1 MLIKRGRKFLNTPG
15 PTHVPDRV
23 MNAMHQPTLDL
34 SDPHFLDVSISCFQ
48 DTQKVLGTCGEI
60 FLYTSNGHGAWE
72 AALANVFSPGDKV
85 LVPETGNFSNAW
97 SDMAKALHLNVI
109 NIPGDW
115 RRALDPTLLE
125 EKLKEDKNY
134 EIKGVLIIHTET
146 ATGVTNDLPSL
157 RKALDSANHP
167 ALFLVDTVA
176 AVGTVDYQM
185 DNWGIDVTVTAS
197 QKGLM
202 MPPGLGIVA
211 ANEKALKIH
220 QKSQMPKLYWD
231 WTTRL
236 EAEHYRKFCGTAP
249 QLMVFGMR
257 EALDMI
263 FEEGLENIYERH
275 RVLAGATHVAVEI
288 WSQAGTMSLNAIE
301 PKERSTAV
309 TTILTKDGI
318 DANMIRDVCRDEM
331 MVGLGGGLGILT
343 GKAFRIGHM
352 GDINAPMLFAAL
364 ASVEATLNYLDVKFA
379 PGGVTAAIEHVAQ
392 SKKTGVGP
400 FSY

>member
-1 MLIKRGRKFLNTPG
+1 MPIKRGRKFLNTPG

-34 SDPHFLDVSISCFQ
+34 SDPHFLDISISCFQ
-48 DTQKVLGTCGEI
+48 DTQKVLSTSGEV

-85 LVPETGNFSNAW
+85 LIPETGNFSNAW

-231 WTTRL
+231 WNTRL

-249 QLMVFGMR
+249 QLMIFGMR

-275 RVLAGATHVAVEI
+275 RVLAGATHAAVGI

-309 TTILTKDGI
+309 TTILTEDGI

-331 MVGLGGGLGILT
+331 MVGLGGGLGDLT

-364 ASVEATLNYLDVKFA
+364 ASVEATFSYLDVKFA

>member
-1 MLIKRGRKFLNTPG
+1 MPIKRGRKFLNTPG

-34 SDPHFLDVSISCFQ
+34 SDPHFLDISISCFQ
-48 DTQKVLGTCGEI
+48 DTQKVLSTSGEV

-85 LVPETGNFSNAW
+85 LIPETGNFSNAW

-109 NIPGDW
+109 SIPGDW

-231 WTTRL
+231 WNTRL

-249 QLMVFGMR
+249 QLMIFGMR

-275 RVLAGATHVAVEI
+275 RVLAGATHAAVGI

-309 TTILTKDGI
+309 TTILTEDGI

-331 MVGLGGGLGILT
+331 MVGLGGGLGDLT

>member
-1 MLIKRGRKFLNTPG
+1 MPIKRGRKFLNTPG

-34 SDPHFLDVSISCFQ
+34 SDPHFLDISISCFQ
-48 DTQKVLGTCGEI
+48 DTQKVLSTSGEV

-85 LVPETGNFSNAW
+85 LIPETGNFSNAW

-231 WTTRL
+231 WNTRL

-249 QLMVFGMR
+249 QLMIFGMR

-275 RVLAGATHVAVEI
+275 RVLAGATHAAVGI
-288 WSQAGTMSLNAIE
+288 WSQAGTISLNAIE

-309 TTILTKDGI
+309 TTILTEDGI

-331 MVGLGGGLGILT
+331 MVGLGGGLGDLT

-364 ASVEATLNYLDVKFA
+364 ASVEATFSYLDVKFA

>member
-1 MLIKRGRKFLNTPG
+1 MPIKRGRKFLNTPG

-34 SDPHFLDVSISCFQ
+34 SDPHFLDISISCFQ
-48 DTQKVLGTCGEI
+48 DTQKVLNTSGEV

-85 LVPETGNFSNAW
+85 LIPETGNFSNAW

-231 WTTRL
+231 WNTRL

-275 RVLAGATHVAVEI
+275 RVLAGATHAAVGI

-309 TTILTKDGI
+309 TTILTEDGI

-331 MVGLGGGLGILT
+331 MVGLGGGLGDLT

-364 ASVEATLNYLDVKFA
+364 ASVEATFSYLDVKFA

>member
-1 MLIKRGRKFLNTPG
+1 MPIKRGRKFLNTPG

-34 SDPHFLDVSISCFQ
+34 SDPHFLDISISCFQ
-48 DTQKVLGTCGEI
+48 DTQKVLSTSGEV

-85 LVPETGNFSNAW
+85 LIPETGNFSNAW

-220 QKSQMPKLYWD
+220 QKSQMPKFYWD
-231 WTTRL
+231 WNTRL

-249 QLMVFGMR
+249 QLMIFGMR

-275 RVLAGATHVAVEI
+275 RVLAGATHAAVGI

-331 MVGLGGGLGILT
+331 MVGLGGGLGSLT

-352 GDINAPMLFAAL
+352 GDMNAPMLFAAL
-364 ASVEATLNYLDVKFA
+364 ASIEATLNYLDVKFA

-392 SKKTGVGP
+392 SKKTRVGP

>member
-1 MLIKRGRKFLNTPG
+1 MPIKRGRKFLNTPG

-34 SDPHFLDVSISCFQ
+34 SDPHFLDISISCFQ
-48 DTQKVLGTCGEI
+48 DTQKVLSTSGEV

-85 LVPETGNFSNAW
+85 LIPETGNFSNAW

-109 NIPGDW
+109 NVPGDW

-231 WTTRL
+231 WNTRL

-249 QLMVFGMR
+249 QLMIFGMR

-275 RVLAGATHVAVEI
+275 RVLAGATHAAVGI

-309 TTILTKDGI
+309 TTILTEDGI

-331 MVGLGGGLGILT
+331 MVGLGGGLGDLT

-364 ASVEATLNYLDVKFA
+364 ASVEATFSYLDVKFA

>member
-1 MLIKRGRKFLNTPG
+1 MPIKRGRKFLNTPG

-34 SDPHFLDVSISCFQ
+34 SDPHFLDISISCFQ
-48 DTQKVLGTCGEI
+48 DTQKVLNTSGEV

-85 LVPETGNFSNAW
+85 LIPETGNFSNAW

-231 WTTRL
+231 WNTRL

-249 QLMVFGMR
+249 QLMMFGMR

-275 RVLAGATHVAVEI
+275 RVLAGATHAAVGI

-309 TTILTKDGI
+309 TTILTEDGI

-331 MVGLGGGLGILT
+331 MVGLGGGLGDLT

-364 ASVEATLNYLDVKFA
+364 ASVEATFSYLDVKFA

>member
-1 MLIKRGRKFLNTPG
+1 MPIKRGRKFLNTPG

-34 SDPHFLDVSISCFQ
+34 SDPHFLDISISCFQ
-48 DTQKVLGTCGEI
+48 DTQKVLSTSGEV

-85 LVPETGNFSNAW
+85 LIPETGNFSNAW

-231 WTTRL
+231 WNTRL

-275 RVLAGATHVAVEI
+275 RVLAGATHAAVEI

-331 MVGLGGGLGILT
+331 W
-343 GKAFRIGHM
+343 
-352 GDINAPMLFAAL
+352 
-364 ASVEATLNYLDVKFA
+364 
-379 PGGVTAAIEHVAQ
+379 
-392 SKKTGVGP
+392 
-400 FSY
+400 

>member
-1 MLIKRGRKFLNTPG
+1 MPIKRGRKFLNTPG

-34 SDPHFLDVSISCFQ
+34 SDPDFLDISISCFQ
-48 DTQKVLGTCGEI
+48 DTQKVLSTSSEV

-97 SDMAKALHLNVI
+97 ADMAKALHLNVI
-109 NIPGDW
+109 GIPGNW
-115 RRALDPTLLE
+115 RRALDPALLE
-125 EKLKEDKNY
+125 EKLREDKNH

-146 ATGVTNDLPSL
+146 ATGITNDLPSL

-211 ANEKALKIH
+211 ASEKALKIH
-220 QKSQMPKLYWD
+220 QNCQMPKLYWD
-231 WTTRL
+231 WNTRL

-275 RVLAGATHVAVEI
+275 RVLAQATHTAVEI

-309 TTILTKDGI
+309 TTVLTKDGI

-331 MVGLGGGLGILT
+331 MVGLGGGLGSLT

-352 GDINAPMLFAAL
+352 GDMNAPMLFAAL
-364 ASVEATLNYLDVKFA
+364 ASVEATLSYLDVKFA

-392 SKKTGVGP
+392 SKKKGVGP

>member
-1 MLIKRGRKFLNTPG
+1 MPIKRGRKFLNTPG

-34 SDPHFLDVSISCFQ
+34 SDPHFLDISISCFQ
-48 DTQKVLGTCGEI
+48 DTQKVLSTSGEV

-85 LVPETGNFSNAW
+85 LIPETGNFSNAW

-231 WTTRL
+231 WNTRL

-249 QLMVFGMR
+249 QLMIFGMR

-275 RVLAGATHVAVEI
+275 RVLAGATHAAVGI

-309 TTILTKDGI
+309 TTILTEDGI

-331 MVGLGGGLGILT
+331 MVGLGGGLGDLT

-364 ASVEATLNYLDVKFA
+364 ASVEATLSYLDVKFA

>member
-1 MLIKRGRKFLNTPG
+1 MPIKRGRKFLNTPG

-34 SDPHFLDVSISCFQ
+34 SDPHFLDISISCFQ
-48 DTQKVLGTCGEI
+48 DTQKVLSTSGEV

-85 LVPETGNFSNAW
+85 LIPETGNFSNAW

-231 WTTRL
+231 WNTRL

-249 QLMVFGMR
+249 QLMMFGMR

-275 RVLAGATHVAVEI
+275 RVLAGATHAAVGI

-309 TTILTKDGI
+309 TTILTEDGI

-364 ASVEATLNYLDVKFA
+364 ASVEATLNYLDVKFS

-392 SKKTGVGP
+392 SKKTRVGP

>member
-1 MLIKRGRKFLNTPG
+1 MPIKRGRKFLNTPG

-34 SDPHFLDVSISCFQ
+34 SDPHFLDISISCFQ
-48 DTQKVLGTCGEI
+48 DTQKVLSTSGEV

-85 LVPETGNFSNAW
+85 LIPETGNFSNAW

-231 WTTRL
+231 WNTRL

-275 RVLAGATHVAVEI
+275 RVLAGATHAAVGI

-331 MVGLGGGLGILT
+331 MVGLGGGLGDLT

-364 ASVEATLNYLDVKFA
+364 ASVEATLSYLDVKFA

>member
-1 MLIKRGRKFLNTPG
+1 MPIKRGRKFLNTPG

-34 SDPHFLDVSISCFQ
+34 SDPHFLDISISCFQ
-48 DTQKVLGTCGEI
+48 DTQKVLSTSGEV

-85 LVPETGNFSNAW
+85 LIPETGNFSNAW

-231 WTTRL
+231 WNTRL

-249 QLMVFGMR
+249 QLMIFGMR

-275 RVLAGATHVAVEI
+275 RVLAGATHAAVGI

-309 TTILTKDGI
+309 TTILTEDGI

-392 SKKTGVGP
+392 SKKTRVGP

>member
-1 MLIKRGRKFLNTPG
+1 MPIKRGRKFLNTPG

-34 SDPHFLDVSISCFQ
+34 SDPHFLDISISCFQ
-48 DTQKVLGTCGEI
+48 DTQKVLSTSGEV

-85 LVPETGNFSNAW
+85 LIPETGNFSNAW

-231 WTTRL
+231 WNTRL

-249 QLMVFGMR
+249 QLMIFGMR

-275 RVLAGATHVAVEI
+275 RVLAGATHAAVGI

-309 TTILTKDGI
+309 TTILTEDGI

-331 MVGLGGGLGILT
+331 MVGLGGGLGDLT
-343 GKAFRIGHM
+343 GKAFRICHM

-364 ASVEATLNYLDVKFA
+364 ASVEATLSYLDVKFA

>member
-1 MLIKRGRKFLNTPG
+1 MSVKRGRKFLNTPG

-34 SDPHFLDVSISCFQ
+34 SDPYFLETTKSCFQ
-48 DTQKVLGTCGEI
+48 DTQKVLNTSGEV

-97 SDMAKALHLNVI
+97 SDMAKALHLEVI
-109 NIPGDW
+109 NMPGNW
-115 RRALDPTLLE
+115 RRAIDPALLE
-125 EKLKEDKNY
+125 KELKEDKEH

-146 ATGVTNDLPSL
+146 ATGITNDLPSL
-157 RKALDSANHP
+157 RKAVDSANHP

-176 AVGTVDYQM
+176 AAGTVDYQM

-211 ANEKALKIH
+211 ANAKALRVH
-220 QKSQMPKLYWD
+220 QHSTMPKLYWD
-231 WTTRL
+231 WNTRL
-236 EAEHYRKFCGTAP
+236 QAEDYRKFCGTAP

-275 RVLAGATHVAVEI
+275 RVLAEATHAAVEV
-288 WSQAGTMSLNAIE
+288 WSQAGTLSLNAIE

-309 TTILTKDGI
+309 TTILTDEGV

-331 MVGLGGGLGILT
+331 MVGLGGGLGNLA
-343 GKAFRIGHM
+343 GRAFRVGHM
-352 GDINAPMLFAAL
+352 GDMNAPMLFAAL
-364 ASVEATLNYLDVKFA
+364 ASIEATFRYLDIKFA

-392 SKKTGVGP
+392 SKKVGPGP

>member
-1 MLIKRGRKFLNTPG
+1 MPIKRGRKFLNTPG

-34 SDPHFLDVSISCFQ
+34 SDPHFLDISISCFQ
-48 DTQKVLGTCGEI
+48 DTQKVLSTCGEV

-85 LVPETGNFSNAW
+85 LIPETGNFSNAW

-109 NIPGDW
+109 NVPGDW

-231 WTTRL
+231 WNTRL

-249 QLMVFGMR
+249 QLMMFGMR

-275 RVLAGATHVAVEI
+275 RVLAGATHAAVGI

-309 TTILTKDGI
+309 TTILTEGGI

>member
-1 MLIKRGRKFLNTPG
+1 MPIKRGRKFLNTPG

-34 SDPHFLDVSISCFQ
+34 SDPHFLDISISCFQ
-48 DTQKVLGTCGEI
+48 DTQKVLSTSGEV

-85 LVPETGNFSNAW
+85 LIPETGNFSNAW
-97 SDMAKALHLNVI
+97 SDMAKALQLNVI
-109 NIPGDW
+109 SIPGDW

-125 EKLKEDKNY
+125 EKLKEDKDY

-146 ATGVTNDLPSL
+146 ATGVTNDLPSI

-231 WTTRL
+231 WNTRL
-236 EAEHYRKFCGTAP
+236 EAEHYKKFCGTAP
-249 QLMVFGMR
+249 QLMIFGMR

-275 RVLAGATHVAVEI
+275 RVLAGATHAAVGI

-309 TTILTKDGI
+309 TTILTEDGI

-331 MVGLGGGLGILT
+331 MVGLGGGLGDLT

-364 ASVEATLNYLDVKFA
+364 ASVEATFSYLDVKFA

>member
-1 MLIKRGRKFLNTPG
+1 MPIKRGRKFLNTPG

-34 SDPHFLDVSISCFQ
+34 SDPHFLDISISCFQ
-48 DTQKVLGTCGEI
+48 DTQKVLSTSGEV

-85 LVPETGNFSNAW
+85 LIPETGNFSNAW

-109 NIPGDW
+109 SIPGDW

-231 WTTRL
+231 WNTRL

-249 QLMVFGMR
+249 QLMIFGMR

-275 RVLAGATHVAVEI
+275 RVLAGATHEAVEI
-288 WSQAGTMSLNAIE
+288 
-301 PKERSTAV
+301 
-309 TTILTKDGI
+309 
-318 DANMIRDVCRDEM
+318 
-331 MVGLGGGLGILT
+331 
-343 GKAFRIGHM
+343 
-352 GDINAPMLFAAL
+352 
-364 ASVEATLNYLDVKFA
+364 
-379 PGGVTAAIEHVAQ
+379 
-392 SKKTGVGP
+392 
-400 FSY
+400 